1 MLPILTNYLFI
12 AILVIILVLGLLSA
26 LRPFIWWL
34 LGIDRRIR
42 LMEEIVRNTQQPK
55 RQS

>member
-1 MLPILTNYLFI
+1 MLPILTNYLFV
-12 AILVIILVLGLLSA
+12 ATLGLILLLGLLSA

-34 LGIDRRIR
+34 LGIDRRIW